1 MTDLDIL
8 YEEVF
13 GEEEI
18 REEASMFYEKAVKKK
33 DIKEAEAAAHVFTI
47 NSVCNILISVLADM
61 KKKEVAMDSIPE
73 NSREKIGDIR
83 DSARS
88 MIRSEKYSMVK
99 TKMLYKKLDTYYK
112 PIYNVAKKNKIKMA
126 SLAIGGDLVKRNIAS
141 TDQIMKMTH
150 DQFVK
155 QQQRSQEAVDKAL
168 DLF

>member
-18 REEASMFYEKAVKKK
+18 REEASVFYEKAVKKK
-33 DIKEAEAAAHVFTI
+33 DIKEAEAATHVFTI

-99 TKMLYKKLDTYYK
+99 AKMLYKKLDTYYK
-112 PIYNVAKKNKIKMA
+112 PIYNVANKNKIKMA

-155 QQQRSQEAVDKAL
+155 QQQRSQEAVDKVL